1 MARQNQQAA
10 LLIMTVCAVLACALF
25 LAPAWIIQPF
35 RAQSPGQLA
44 WALAIRRI
52 APIATLV
59 LLVIGIGSVYYARPR
74 RWKAVFAGACLMLLA
89 FAAAAVRI
97 NYFEWMFHPN
107 AAPTFVAVHDA
118 GVDADDMVMV
128 ARLDQQARAYPVR
141 IMAYHHLL
149 NDTVGGVPIVPTY

>member
-1 MARQNQQAA
+1 MITGA
-10 LLIMTVCAVLACALF
+10 CAVLACSLF

-35 RAQSPGQLA
+35 RAQSQGQLA

-52 APIATLV
+52 APIATLA
-59 LLVIGIGSVYYARPR
+59 LLVIGIGSVWYARPR
-74 RWKAVFAGACLMLLA
+74 RWKAVLAGSCLVLLA
-89 FAAAAVRI
+89 IAAIAVRI

-107 AAPTFVAVHDA
+107 AAPTFVAVHEA

-128 ARLDQQARAYPVR
+128 ARIGQQARAYPVR
-141 IMAYHHLL
+141 IMAYHHLV